1 MSLKI
6 IVNGALGRMGIMTA
20 TTIEK
25 HREFELVAKLS
36 KDDDLYGA
44 IQKTKADIVI
54 DFTLAST
61 VYENTKAIITAGAH
75 PVIGTTGLTHE
86 QIQEFQKMCH
96 DKKLGGVI
104 APNFSLGAVLM
115 MKYASDAAKYLSQ
128 VEIIEFHHDGKEDA
142 PSGTALRTAELI
154 SKNLSNKTFLKAKKE
169 NLPGSRGANAHNIP
183 IHAVRL
189 PGFVASQQ
197 VIFGNTGETLK
208 ISHDTINRECFM
220 PGIVLAC
227 QKVTQLKELIV
238 GLENIL

>member
-6 IVNGALGRMGIMTA
+6 IINGAFGRMGIMTA

-25 HREFELVAKLS
+25 NPEFELVAKLA
-36 KDDDLYGA
+36 KDDDLYSS
-44 IQKTKADIVI
+44 IQKTKANIVI

-61 VYENTKAIITAGAH
+61 VYENTKTIITAGAH
-75 PVIGTTGLTHE
+75 PVIGTTGLTNE
-86 QIQEFQKMCH
+86 QIQECQSMCH
-96 DKKLGGVI
+96 DKKLGGII

-115 MKYASDAAKYLSQ
+115 MKYASDAAKYMSQ

-154 SKNLSNKTFLKAKKE
+154 AKNLSNKTFLKAKKE
-169 NLPGSRGANAHNIP
+169 NIPGSRGANAHNIP

-189 PGFVASQQ
+189 SGFVASQQ